1 MQIRS
6 DILRIYQT
14 LHTWVGIL
22 AGILLF
28 IGFYAGAL
36 TMFKE
41 EIAAWSSPPQTILPQ
56 VKLEQMDKLLS
67 EARAQ
72 HPELSKGFSLH
83 LASDK
88 HSPLSWYASGSERQ
102 WGLGDE
108 LWHASLSNQGEL
120 ISHKEPKSQ
129 LARLI
134 DELHRT
140 GGIPGDMGHEQL
152 GAYFMGV
159 AGILYFLAL
168 VSGVIFLL
176 PTLVKTLFAL
186 RRKKGPNRFWLD
198 SHNLLGITAL
208 PFHIIISLTV
218 VVFVFHDQLY
228 GALGQFVYGD
238 KPMFNREAPKGE
250 VRSLSTLPPV
260 TELVA
265 RAESFAPGYQALSL
279 TYMGMDTPAPMV
291 RMAMYN
297 EEALMRGPIGD
308 FLYMNPYT
316 LEVGNSTFTP
326 GEEGVWGRMVSVFF
340 GLHFG
345 SYGGYPG
352 RWLYFFLGMSGAM
365 LFYSGNLLWLEKR
378 RSKQRKGEPIPEQP
392 RRVRILGAATVG
404 ICLGSMLGV
413 ALAML
418 LGKWGYAHV
427 ENINHL
433 YLWSYY
439 ASFLIALAYAFWRGA
454 ARAAVTLQA
463 LSALVCLAMPL
474 TSILALL
481 APGLG
486 IWAPETPGTW
496 AVDLTAFGFAAIFAF
511 GALKT
516 FKRATQGP
524 ADSIWAM
531 PQKQPIAA
539 LQTSVQS

>member
-1 MQIRS
+1 
-6 DILRIYQT
+6 
-14 LHTWVGIL
+14 
-22 AGILLF
+22 
-28 IGFYAGAL
+28 
-36 TMFKE
+36 
-41 EIAAWSSPPQTILPQ
+41 
-56 VKLEQMDKLLS
+56 
-67 EARAQ
+67 
-72 HPELSKGFSLH
+72 
-83 LASDK
+83 
-88 HSPLSWYASGSERQ
+88 
-102 WGLGDE
+102 
-108 LWHASLSNQGEL
+108 
-120 ISHKEPKSQ
+120 
-129 LARLI
+129 
-134 DELHRT
+134 
-140 GGIPGDMGHEQL
+140 
-152 GAYFMGV
+152 
-159 AGILYFLAL
+159 
-168 VSGVIFLL
+168 
-176 PTLVKTLFAL
+176 
-186 RRKKGPNRFWLD
+186 
-198 SHNLLGITAL
+198 
-208 PFHIIISLTV
+208 
-218 VVFVFHDQLY
+218 
-228 GALGQFVYGD
+228 
-238 KPMFNREAPKGE
+238 
-250 VRSLSTLPPV
+250 
-260 TELVA
+260 
-265 RAESFAPGYQALSL
+265 
-279 TYMGMDTPAPMV
+279 
-291 RMAMYN
+291 
-297 EEALMRGPIGD
+297 
-308 FLYMNPYT
+308 
-316 LEVGNSTFTP
+316 
-326 GEEGVWGRMVSVFF
+326 MVSVFF

-352 RWLYFFLGMSGAM
+352 RWLYLFLGMSGAM

-524 ADSIWAM
+524 ADSIWAI

-539 LQTSVQS
+539 LQTSAQS